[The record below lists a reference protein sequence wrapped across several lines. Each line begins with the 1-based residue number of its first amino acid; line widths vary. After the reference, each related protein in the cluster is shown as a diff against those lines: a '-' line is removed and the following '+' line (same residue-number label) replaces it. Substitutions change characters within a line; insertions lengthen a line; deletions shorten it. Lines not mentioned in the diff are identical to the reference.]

1 MLERI
6 LVLLL
11 LLGLALPVWA
21 QGCPLCKTSVAAA
34 GPEAAQAL
42 NLGIF
47 VLLIPTL
54 SIFLGILYWAF
65 RHRG

>member
-1 MLERI
+1 MKRI
-6 LVLLL
+6 LILLL
-11 LLGLALPVWA
+11 LLGMALPAWA
-21 QGCPLCKTSVAAA
+21 QGCPLCKASVAAA
-34 GPEAAQAL
+34 GPEAAKAV
-42 NLGIF
+42 NFGIF